1 MKKILTIIL
10 NKYLLTVVGMA
21 VWLCFFDRNDL
32 STQLELRKQV
42 QKLETERN
50 YYLSEIN
57 NNKREVKELE
67 TDITSLEKFAR
78 EKYLMKRENEEVF
91 VIVHK

>member
-1 MKKILTIIL
+1 
-10 NKYLLTVVGMA
+10 MA